1 MDEQNQQVSPKESIE
16 TRRQEKLAR
25 QMRMERMK
33 TARQVAIWVL
43 VAVFIGVVVWGIVKN
58 TTSTPSEPSALS
70 GVSSSDW
77 IKGNNESNVV
87 LVEYSDFQCPACGAY
102 HPVVKQLVREFGND
116 VAFVYRHFP
125 LRQIHPNADLSARA
139 AEAAGAQGKFW
150 EMHDLLFENQK
161 EWSDQKNAVDNF
173 VKYAESLGLNGEQFK
188 SDIDSKEVKQ
198 KVNEDYNGGTLLKIS
213 GTPTFFL
220 NGKKLQN
227 PRNYEEFQSIIKRA
241 IEQ

>member
-1 MDEQNQQVSPKESIE
+1 
-16 TRRQEKLAR
+16 
-25 QMRMERMK
+25 MK
-33 TARQVAIWVL
+33 IVRQVVIWVL
-43 VAVFIGVVVWGIVKN
+43 VAVFIGGVIWGIVKN
-58 TTSTPSEPSALS
+58 IAPASLEPSALS
-70 GVSSSDW
+70 GVSSADW
-77 IKGNNESNVV
+77 VKGNRESKIV

-102 HPVVKQLVREFGND
+102 HPVVKQLVEEFGND

-161 EWSDQKNAVDNF
+161 EWSNQKNAVDSF
-173 VKYAESLGLNGEQFK
+173 VKYAESLGLSSEQFK

-198 KVNEDYNGGTLLKIS
+198 KVNEDYNGGTSLKIS

-227 PRNYEEFQSIIKRA
+227 PRNYEEFKSIIEQA
-241 IEQ
+241 IKQ

>member
-16 TRRQEKLAR
+16 SRREEKLAR
-25 QMRMERMK
+25 QTRMERMK
-33 TARQVAIWVL
+33 KAKQIAVWLL
-43 VAVFIGVVVWGIVKN
+43 VAVFVGGVVWGLVKN
-58 TTSTPSEPSALS
+58 TTLTPSEPSALLS
-70 GVSSSDW
+70 ISSSDW
-77 IKGNNESNVV
+77 VKGNSGSKIV
-87 LVEYSDFQCPACGAY
+87 LVEYSDFQCPACAAY
-102 HPVVKQLVREFGND
+102 HPVVKQLVEEFGND

-161 EWSDQKNAVDNF
+161 EWSNQKNAVDSF
-173 VKYAESLGLNGEQFK
+173 VKYAESLGLSSEQFK

-198 KVNEDYNGGTLLKIS
+198 KVNEDYNGGTSLKIS

-227 PRNYEEFQSIIKRA
+227 PRNYEEFKSIIEQA
-241 IEQ
+241 IKQ

>member
-1 MDEQNQQVSPKESIE
+1 MDEQNQQVSPKEGIE
-16 TRRQEKLAR
+16 LRREEKLAR

-33 TARQVAIWVL
+33 TARQVGIWVL

-70 GVSSSDW
+70 GVSLSDW
-77 IKGNNESNVV
+77 VKGNSESKIV

-102 HPVVKQLVREFGND
+102 HPVVQQLVREFGND

-125 LRQIHPNADLSARA
+125 LRQIHPNADLAARA
-139 AEAAGAQGKFW
+139 AEAAGVQGKFW

-161 EWSDQKNAVDNF
+161 EWSDQKNAIDSF

-198 KVNEDYNGGTLLKIS
+198 KVNEDYNGGISLKIS

-227 PRNYEEFQSIIKRA
+227 PRNYEEFQTIIKQA